1 MPRITAPTVAEHRD
15 QRRSDLVAA
24 GQELLVAEGPDAVT
38 MTAVAA
44 RAGLSR
50 TAVYEYFTSAD
61 ELVAVVLGEQ
71 IVLWQEALRQRLREA
86 PPATSDLDTT
96 MRIYVEVAM
105 GLVADGHHS
114 LLVLL
119 TMQSLAEDVRHRL
132 SAVHAAVAAPLA
144 EALAQIG
151 IRDID
156 QATNYV
162 HAAIEAAARRI
173 TPDQDARAEVAAVAE
188 FTVAGVRA
196 LTVMPSQS

>member
-1 MPRITAPTVAEHRD
+1 VPRITAPTVAEHRY
-15 QRRSDLVAA
+15 QRRADLVAA
-24 GQELLVAEGPDAVT
+24 GQELLVTEGLDAVT

-50 TAVYEYFTSAD
+50 TAVYEYFTSTD
-61 ELVAVVLGEQ
+61 ELVAIVLSDQ
-71 IVLWQEALRQRLREA
+71 MVLWQEALRQRLHAA
-86 PPATSDLDTT
+86 PPETGDLDTV
-96 MRIYVEVAM
+96 RIYVEVAM

-119 TMQSLAEDVRHRL
+119 TMDTLTKDVRHRL
-132 SAVHAAVAAPLA
+132 SAAHAAVAAPVGK
-144 EALAQIG
+144 ALAQIG
-151 IRDID
+151 IRDVD

-173 TPDQDARAEVAAVAE
+173 TPGQDARAEIAAVAV

-196 LTVMPSQS
+196 LTPTSSRS

>member
-1 MPRITAPTVAEHRD
+1 MPRITAPTVTEHRD
-15 QRRSDLVAA
+15 QRRADLVAA
-24 GQELLVAEGPDAVT
+24 GQELLVTEGPDAVT

-61 ELVAVVLGEQ
+61 ELLAVVLSDQ
-71 IVLWQEALRQRLREA
+71 MVLWREALRRRLHAASFE
-86 PPATSDLDTT
+86 TGDLDTV
-96 MRIYVEVAM
+96 RIYVEVAM

-119 TMQSLAEDVRHRL
+119 TMHTLAKDVRHRL
-132 SAVHAAVAAPLA
+132 SAAHAAVAAPVG

-151 IRDID
+151 IRDVD

-162 HAAIEAAARRI
+162 HAAIEAAARRL
-173 TPDQDARAEVAAVAE
+173 TPGQDARAEIAAVAA

-196 LTVMPSQS
+196 LAATSSQS

>member
-15 QRRSDLVAA
+15 QRRADLVAA
-24 GQELLVAEGPDAVT
+24 GQELLVTEGPDAVT
-38 MTAVAA
+38 MTAVAT

-61 ELVAVVLGEQ
+61 ELVAVVLGDQ
-71 IVLWQEALRQRLREA
+71 MVSWQEALRQRLHAA
-86 PPATSDLDTT
+86 PTETGDLDTV
-96 MRIYVEVAM
+96 RIYVEVAM

-114 LLVLL
+114 PLVLL
-119 TMQSLAEDVRHRL
+119 TMHTLAKDVRRRL
-132 SAVHAAVAAPLA
+132 SAAHAAVAAPLG
-144 EALAQIG
+144 EVLAQIG
-151 IRDID
+151 IQDVD

-173 TPDQDARAEVAAVAE
+173 APGQDAHAEIAAVAA

-196 LTVMPSQS
+196 LAPTSSQS

>member
-1 MPRITAPTVAEHRD
+1 MPRITAPTVTEHRD
-15 QRRSDLVAA
+15 QRRADLVAA
-24 GQELLVAEGPDAVT
+24 GQELLVTEGPDAVT

-61 ELVAVVLGEQ
+61 ELLAVVLSDQ
-71 IVLWQEALRQRLREA
+71 MVLWREALRQRLHAASFE
-86 PPATSDLDTT
+86 TGDLDTV
-96 MRIYVEVAM
+96 RIYVEVAM

-119 TMQSLAEDVRHRL
+119 TMHTLAKDVRHRL
-132 SAVHAAVAAPLA
+132 SAAHAAVAAPVG

-151 IRDID
+151 IRDIG

-162 HAAIEAAARRI
+162 HAAIEAAARRL
-173 TPDQDARAEVAAVAE
+173 TPGQDARAEIAAVAA

-196 LTVMPSQS
+196 LAATSSQS

>member
-1 MPRITAPTVAEHRD
+1 VPRITAPTVTEHRD
-15 QRRSDLVAA
+15 QRRADLVAA
-24 GQELLVAEGPDAVT
+24 GQELLVTEGPDAVT

-61 ELVAVVLGEQ
+61 ELLAVVLSDQ
-71 IVLWQEALRQRLREA
+71 MVLWREALRQRLHAASFE
-86 PPATSDLDTT
+86 TGDLDTV
-96 MRIYVEVAM
+96 RIYVEVAM

-119 TMQSLAEDVRHRL
+119 TMHTLAKDVRHRL
-132 SAVHAAVAAPLA
+132 SAAHAAVAAPVG

-151 IRDID
+151 IRDVD

-162 HAAIEAAARRI
+162 HAAIEAAARRL
-173 TPDQDARAEVAAVAE
+173 TPGQDARAEIAAVAA

-196 LTVMPSQS
+196 LAATSSQS

>member
-1 MPRITAPTVAEHRD
+1 MPRITAPTVTEHRD
-15 QRRSDLVAA
+15 QRRADLVAA
-24 GQELLVAEGPDAVT
+24 GQELLVTEGPDAVT

-61 ELVAVVLGEQ
+61 ELLAVVLSDQ
-71 IVLWQEALRQRLREA
+71 MVLWREALRQRLHAASFE
-86 PPATSDLDTT
+86 TGDLDTV
-96 MRIYVEVAM
+96 RIYVEVAM
-105 GLVADGHHS
+105 GLVADGDHS

-119 TMQSLAEDVRHRL
+119 TMHTLAKDVRHRL
-132 SAVHAAVAAPLA
+132 SAAHAAVAAPVG

-151 IRDID
+151 IRDVD

-162 HAAIEAAARRI
+162 HAAIEAAARRL
-173 TPDQDARAEVAAVAE
+173 TPGQDARAEIAAVAA

-196 LTVMPSQS
+196 LAATSSQS

>member
-1 MPRITAPTVAEHRD
+1 MPRITAPTVTEHRD
-15 QRRSDLVAA
+15 QRRADLVAA
-24 GQELLVAEGPDAVT
+24 GQELLVTEGPDAVT

-61 ELVAVVLGEQ
+61 ELLAVVLSDQ
-71 IVLWQEALRQRLREA
+71 MVLWREALRQRLHAASFE
-86 PPATSDLDTT
+86 TGDLDTV
-96 MRIYVEVAM
+96 RIYVEVAM
-105 GLVADGHHS
+105 GLVADGDHS

-119 TMQSLAEDVRHRL
+119 TMHTLAKDVRHRL
-132 SAVHAAVAAPLA
+132 SAAHAAVAAHVG

-151 IRDID
+151 IRDVD

-162 HAAIEAAARRI
+162 HAAIEAAARRL
-173 TPDQDARAEVAAVAE
+173 TPGQDARAEIAAVAA

-196 LTVMPSQS
+196 LAATSSQS

>member
-15 QRRSDLVAA
+15 QRRADLVAA
-24 GQELLVAEGPDAVT
+24 GQELLVTKGSDAVT

-50 TAVYEYFTSAD
+50 TAVYEYFTSTD
-61 ELVAVVLGEQ
+61 ELVAVVLSDQ
-71 IVLWQEALRQRLREA
+71 MVLWQEALRQRLHAA
-86 PPATSDLDTT
+86 PPETGDLDTV
-96 MRIYVEVAM
+96 RIYVEVAM

-114 LLVLL
+114 LVVLL
-119 TMQSLAEDVRHRL
+119 TMDTLTEDVRHRL
-132 SAVHAAVAAPLA
+132 SAAHAAVAAPVGK
-144 EALAQIG
+144 ALAQIG
-151 IRDID
+151 IRDVD

-173 TPDQDARAEVAAVAE
+173 TPGQDARAEIAAVAA

-196 LTVMPSQS
+196 LTPTSSRS

>member
-1 MPRITAPTVAEHRD
+1 MPRITAPTVAEHRY
-15 QRRSDLVAA
+15 QRRADLVAA
-24 GQELLVAEGPDAVT
+24 GQELLVTEGLDAVT

-50 TAVYEYFTSAD
+50 TAVYEYFTSTD
-61 ELVAVVLGEQ
+61 ELVAIVLSDQ
-71 IVLWQEALRQRLREA
+71 MVLWQEALRQRLHAA
-86 PPATSDLDTT
+86 PPETGDLDTV
-96 MRIYVEVAM
+96 RIYVEVAM

-119 TMQSLAEDVRHRL
+119 TMDTLTKDVRHRL
-132 SAVHAAVAAPLA
+132 SAAHAAVAAPVGK
-144 EALAQIG
+144 ALAQIG
-151 IRDID
+151 IRDVD

-173 TPDQDARAEVAAVAE
+173 TPGQDARAEIAAVAV

-196 LTVMPSQS
+196 LTPTSSRS

>member
-1 MPRITAPTVAEHRD
+1 MPRITAPTVTEHRD
-15 QRRSDLVAA
+15 QRRADLVAA
-24 GQELLVAEGPDAVT
+24 GQELLVTEGPDAVT

-61 ELVAVVLGEQ
+61 ELLAVVLSDQ
-71 IVLWQEALRQRLREA
+71 MVLWRETLRQRLHAASFE
-86 PPATSDLDTT
+86 TGDLDTV
-96 MRIYVEVAM
+96 RIYVEVAM
-105 GLVADGHHS
+105 GLVADGDHS

-119 TMQSLAEDVRHRL
+119 TMHTLAKDVRHRL
-132 SAVHAAVAAPLA
+132 SAAHAAVAAPVG

-151 IRDID
+151 IRDVD

-162 HAAIEAAARRI
+162 HAAIEAAARRL
-173 TPDQDARAEVAAVAE
+173 TPGQDARAEIAAVAA

-196 LTVMPSQS
+196 LAATSSQS

>member
-1 MPRITAPTVAEHRD
+1 MPRITAPTVTEHRD
-15 QRRSDLVAA
+15 QRRADLVAA
-24 GQELLVAEGPDAVT
+24 GRELLVTEGPDAVT

-61 ELVAVVLGEQ
+61 ELLAVVLSDQ
-71 IVLWQEALRQRLREA
+71 MVLWREALRQRLHAASFE
-86 PPATSDLDTT
+86 TGDLDTV
-96 MRIYVEVAM
+96 RIYVEVAM
-105 GLVADGHHS
+105 GLVADGDHS

-119 TMQSLAEDVRHRL
+119 TMHTLAKDVRHRL
-132 SAVHAAVAAPLA
+132 SAAHAAVAAPVG

-151 IRDID
+151 IRDVD

-162 HAAIEAAARRI
+162 HAAIEAAARRL
-173 TPDQDARAEVAAVAE
+173 TPGQDARAEIAAVAA

-196 LTVMPSQS
+196 LAATSSQS

>member
-1 MPRITAPTVAEHRD
+1 MPRITAPTVAEHHD
-15 QRRSDLVAA
+15 QRRADLVAA
-24 GQELLVAEGPDAVT
+24 GQELLVTEGPDAVT

-61 ELVAVVLGEQ
+61 ELLAVVLSDQ
-71 IVLWQEALRQRLREA
+71 MVLWREALRQRLHAASFE
-86 PPATSDLDTT
+86 TGDLDTV
-96 MRIYVEVAM
+96 RIYVEVAM
-105 GLVADGHHS
+105 GLVADGDHS

-119 TMQSLAEDVRHRL
+119 TMHTLAKDVRHRL
-132 SAVHAAVAAPLA
+132 SAAHAAVAAPVG

-151 IRDID
+151 IRDVD

-162 HAAIEAAARRI
+162 HAAIEAAARRL
-173 TPDQDARAEVAAVAE
+173 TPGQDARAEIAAVAA

-196 LTVMPSQS
+196 LAATSSQS

>member
-15 QRRSDLVAA
+15 QRRADLVTA
-24 GQELLVAEGPDAVT
+24 GHELLVAEGPDAIT

-61 ELVAVVLGEQ
+61 ELVAVVLSEQ
-71 IVLWQEALRQRLREA
+71 MVLWQETLRQHLHAA
-86 PPATSDLDTT
+86 PPEAGDLDAT

-105 GLVADGHHS
+105 ELVADRHHS

-119 TMQSLAEDVRHRL
+119 TMHTLATDVRHRL
-132 SAVHAAVAAPLA
+132 SAAHAAVTTPVG

-151 IRDID
+151 IRDVD
-156 QATNYV
+156 QATNHV

-173 TPDQDARAEVAAVAE
+173 TPGQDARAEIAAVAE

-196 LTVMPSQS
+196 LALTSSQS

>member
-1 MPRITAPTVAEHRD
+1 MPRITAPTVTEHRD
-15 QRRSDLVAA
+15 QRRADLVAA
-24 GQELLVAEGPDAVT
+24 GQELLVTEGPDAVT

-61 ELVAVVLGEQ
+61 ELLAVVLSDQ
-71 IVLWQEALRQRLREA
+71 MVLWREALRQRLHVASFE
-86 PPATSDLDTT
+86 TGDLDTV
-96 MRIYVEVAM
+96 RIYVEVAM

-119 TMQSLAEDVRHRL
+119 TMHTLAKDVRHRL
-132 SAVHAAVAAPLA
+132 SAAHAAVAAPVGA
-144 EALAQIG
+144 ALAQIG
-151 IRDID
+151 IRDVD

-162 HAAIEAAARRI
+162 HAAIEAAARRL
-173 TPDQDARAEVAAVAE
+173 TPGQDARAEIAAVAA

-196 LTVMPSQS
+196 LAATSSQS

>member
-15 QRRSDLVAA
+15 QRRADLVAA
-24 GQELLVAEGPDAVT
+24 GQELLVTKGSDAVT

-50 TAVYEYFTSAD
+50 TAVYEYFTSTD
-61 ELVAVVLGEQ
+61 ELVAVVLSDQ
-71 IVLWQEALRQRLREA
+71 MVPWQEALRQRLHAA
-86 PPATSDLDTT
+86 PPETGDLDTV
-96 MRIYVEVAM
+96 RIYVEVAM

-114 LLVLL
+114 LVVLL
-119 TMQSLAEDVRHRL
+119 TMDTLTEDVRHRL
-132 SAVHAAVAAPLA
+132 SAAHAAVAAPVGK
-144 EALAQIG
+144 ALAQIG
-151 IRDID
+151 IRDVD

-173 TPDQDARAEVAAVAE
+173 TPGQDARAEIAAVTA

-196 LTVMPSQS
+196 LTPTSSRS

>member
-15 QRRSDLVAA
+15 QRRADLVAA
-24 GQELLVAEGPDAVT
+24 GQALLVAEGPDAVT

-61 ELVAVVLGEQ
+61 ELVAIVLSDQ
-71 IVLWQEALRQRLREA
+71 MLLWQEALRQRLDAA
-86 PPATSDLDTT
+86 PPQTGDLDTV
-96 MRIYVEVAM
+96 RIYVEVAM
-105 GLVADGHHS
+105 GLVAEGHHS

-119 TMQSLAEDVRHRL
+119 TMHTLAEDVRDRL
-132 SAVHAAVAAPLA
+132 SEAHAAVAAPVGD
-144 EALAQIG
+144 ALAQIG
-151 IRDID
+151 IRDVD

-173 TPDQDARAEVAAVAE
+173 TPGQDARAEIAAVAA

-196 LTVMPSQS
+196 LAPTSSQS

>member
-1 MPRITAPTVAEHRD
+1 VPRITAPTVAEHRD
-15 QRRSDLVAA
+15 QRRADLVAA
-24 GQELLVAEGPDAVT
+24 GQALLVAEGPDAVT

-61 ELVAVVLGEQ
+61 ELVAIVLSDQ
-71 IVLWQEALRQRLREA
+71 MLLWQEALRQRLHAA
-86 PPATSDLDTT
+86 PPQTGDLDTV
-96 MRIYVEVAM
+96 RIYVEVAM
-105 GLVADGHHS
+105 GLVAEGHHS

-119 TMQSLAEDVRHRL
+119 TMHTLAEDVRDRL
-132 SAVHAAVAAPLA
+132 SEAHAAVAAPVGD
-144 EALAQIG
+144 ALAQIG
-151 IRDID
+151 IRDVD

-173 TPDQDARAEVAAVAE
+173 TPGQDARAEIAAVAA

-196 LTVMPSQS
+196 LAPTSSQS

>member
-1 MPRITAPTVAEHRD
+1 VPRITAPTVAEHRD
-15 QRRSDLVAA
+15 QRRADLVAA
-24 GQELLVAEGPDAVT
+24 GQGLLVTEGPDAVT

-61 ELVAVVLGEQ
+61 ELVAIVLSDQ
-71 IVLWQEALRQRLREA
+71 MLLWQEALRQRLHAASSE
-86 PPATSDLDTT
+86 TGDLDTV
-96 MRIYVEVAM
+96 RIYVEVAM

-119 TMQSLAEDVRHRL
+119 TMDTLTEDVRHRL
-132 SAVHAAVAAPLA
+132 SAAHAAVAAPVG

-151 IRDID
+151 IRDVH

-162 HAAIEAAARRI
+162 HAAIEAAAHRI
-173 TPDQDARAEVAAVAE
+173 TPGQDARAEIAAVAA

-196 LTVMPSQS
+196 LAPPS

>member
-1 MPRITAPTVAEHRD
+1 MPRITAPTVTEHRD
-15 QRRSDLVAA
+15 QRRADLVAA
-24 GQELLVAEGPDAVT
+24 GQELLVTEGPDAVT

-61 ELVAVVLGEQ
+61 ELLAVVLSDQ
-71 IVLWQEALRQRLREA
+71 MVLWREALRQRLH
-86 PPATSDLDTT
+86 ATSFETGDLDTV
-96 MRIYVEVAM
+96 RIYVEVAM

-119 TMQSLAEDVRHRL
+119 TMHTLAKDVRHRL
-132 SAVHAAVAAPLA
+132 SAAHAAVAAPVG
-144 EALAQIG
+144 EALARIG
-151 IRDID
+151 IRDVD

-162 HAAIEAAARRI
+162 HAAIEAAARRL
-173 TPDQDARAEVAAVAE
+173 TPGQDARAEIAAVAA

-196 LTVMPSQS
+196 LAATSSQS

>member
-1 MPRITAPTVAEHRD
+1 VPRITAPTVAEHRD
-15 QRRSDLVAA
+15 QRRADLVAA
-24 GQELLVAEGPDAVT
+24 GQALLVAEGPDAVT

-61 ELVAVVLGEQ
+61 ELVAIVLSDQ
-71 IVLWQEALRQRLREA
+71 MLLWQEALRQRLHAA
-86 PPATSDLDTT
+86 PPQTGDLDTV
-96 MRIYVEVAM
+96 RIYVEVAM

-119 TMQSLAEDVRHRL
+119 TMHTLAEDVRDRL
-132 SAVHAAVAAPLA
+132 SEAHAAVAAPVGD
-144 EALAQIG
+144 ALAQIG
-151 IRDID
+151 IRDVD

-173 TPDQDARAEVAAVAE
+173 TPGQDARAEIAAVAA

-196 LTVMPSQS
+196 LAPTSSQS

>member
-1 MPRITAPTVAEHRD
+1 MPRITAPTVTEHRD
-15 QRRSDLVAA
+15 QRRADLVAA
-24 GQELLVAEGPDAVT
+24 GQELLVTEGPDAVT

-44 RAGLSR
+44 RAELSR

-61 ELVAVVLGEQ
+61 ELLAVVLSDQ
-71 IVLWQEALRQRLREA
+71 MVLWREALRQRLHAASFE
-86 PPATSDLDTT
+86 TGDLDTV
-96 MRIYVEVAM
+96 RIYVEVAM

-119 TMQSLAEDVRHRL
+119 TMHTLAKDVRHRL
-132 SAVHAAVAAPLA
+132 SAAHAAVAAPVG

-151 IRDID
+151 IRDVD

-162 HAAIEAAARRI
+162 HAAIEAAARRL
-173 TPDQDARAEVAAVAE
+173 TPGQDARAEIAAVAA

-196 LTVMPSQS
+196 LAATSSQS

>member
-1 MPRITAPTVAEHRD
+1 MPRITAPTVAEHRY
-15 QRRSDLVAA
+15 QRRADLVAA
-24 GQELLVAEGPDAVT
+24 GQELLVTEGLDAVT

-50 TAVYEYFTSAD
+50 TAVYEYFTSTD
-61 ELVAVVLGEQ
+61 ELVAIVLSDQ
-71 IVLWQEALRQRLREA
+71 MVLWQEALRQRLHAA
-86 PPATSDLDTT
+86 PPETGDLDTV
-96 MRIYVEVAM
+96 RIYVEVAM

-119 TMQSLAEDVRHRL
+119 TMDTLTKDVRHRL
-132 SAVHAAVAAPLA
+132 SAAHAAVAAPVGK
-144 EALAQIG
+144 ALAQIG
-151 IRDID
+151 IRDVD

-173 TPDQDARAEVAAVAE
+173 TPGQDARAEIAAVAA

-196 LTVMPSQS
+196 LTPTSSRS

>member
-1 MPRITAPTVAEHRD
+1 MPRITAPTVTEHRD
-15 QRRSDLVAA
+15 QRRADLVAA
-24 GQELLVAEGPDAVT
+24 GQELLVTEGPDAVT

-61 ELVAVVLGEQ
+61 ELLAVVLSDQ
-71 IVLWQEALRQRLREA
+71 MVLWREALRQRLHVASFE
-86 PPATSDLDTT
+86 TGDLDTV
-96 MRIYVEVAM
+96 RIYVEVAM

-119 TMQSLAEDVRHRL
+119 TMHTLAKDVRHRL
-132 SAVHAAVAAPLA
+132 SAAHAAVAAPVGA
-144 EALAQIG
+144 ALAQIG
-151 IRDID
+151 IRDVD

-162 HAAIEAAARRI
+162 HAAIEAAARRL
-173 TPDQDARAEVAAVAE
+173 TPGQDARAEIAAVAT

-196 LTVMPSQS
+196 LAATSSQS

>member
-15 QRRSDLVAA
+15 QRRADLVAA
-24 GQELLVAEGPDAVT
+24 GQELLVTKGSDAVT

-50 TAVYEYFTSAD
+50 TAVYEYFTSTD
-61 ELVAVVLGEQ
+61 ELVAVVLSDQ
-71 IVLWQEALRQRLREA
+71 MVLWQEALRQRLHAA
-86 PPATSDLDTT
+86 PPETGDLDTV
-96 MRIYVEVAM
+96 RIYVEVAM

-114 LLVLL
+114 LVVLL
-119 TMQSLAEDVRHRL
+119 TMDTLTEDVRHRL
-132 SAVHAAVAAPLA
+132 SAAHAAVAAPVGK
-144 EALAQIG
+144 ALAQIG
-151 IRDID
+151 IRDVN

-173 TPDQDARAEVAAVAE
+173 TPGQDARAEIAAVVA

-196 LTVMPSQS
+196 LTPTSSRS

>member
-15 QRRSDLVAA
+15 QRLADLVAA
-24 GQELLVAEGPDAVT
+24 GQELLVTEGPDAVT

-50 TAVYEYFTSAD
+50 TAVYEYFTSTD
-61 ELVAVVLGEQ
+61 ELVAVVLSDQ
-71 IVLWQEALRQRLREA
+71 MLLWQEALRQRLHAA
-86 PPATSDLDTT
+86 PPETSDLDTV
-96 MRIYVEVAM
+96 RIYVEVAM

-119 TMQSLAEDVRHRL
+119 TMHTLAEDVRDRL
-132 SAVHAAVAAPLA
+132 SEAHAAVAAPVG

-151 IRDID
+151 IRDVD

-173 TPDQDARAEVAAVAE
+173 TPGQDARAEIAAVAA

-196 LTVMPSQS
+196 LAPTSSQS

>member
-15 QRRSDLVAA
+15 QRRADLVAA
-24 GQELLVAEGPDAVT
+24 GQELLVTEGPDAVT

-50 TAVYEYFTSAD
+50 TAVYEYFTSTD
-61 ELVAVVLGEQ
+61 ELVAVVLGDQ
-71 IVLWQEALRQRLREA
+71 MLLWQEALSQRLHAA
-86 PPATSDLDTT
+86 PPETSDLDTV
-96 MRIYVEVAM
+96 RIYVEVAM

-119 TMQSLAEDVRHRL
+119 TMHTLAEDVRDRL
-132 SAVHAAVAAPLA
+132 SEAHAAVAAPVGD
-144 EALAQIG
+144 ALAQIG
-151 IRDID
+151 IRDVD

-173 TPDQDARAEVAAVAE
+173 TPGQDARAEIAAVAA

-196 LTVMPSQS
+196 LAPTSSQS

>member
-15 QRRSDLVAA
+15 QRRADLVAA
-24 GQELLVAEGPDAVT
+24 GQELLVTEGSDAVT
-38 MTAVAA
+38 MTAVAV

-50 TAVYEYFTSAD
+50 TAVYEYFTSTD
-61 ELVAVVLGEQ
+61 ELVAIVLGDQ
-71 IVLWQEALRQRLREA
+71 MVLWQEALRQRLH
-86 PPATSDLDTT
+86 ATSPETGDLDTV
-96 MRIYVEVAM
+96 RIYVEVAM

-119 TMQSLAEDVRHRL
+119 TMHTLAKDVRHRL
-132 SAVHAAVAAPLA
+132 SAAHAAVAAPVG

-151 IRDID
+151 IRDVD

-162 HAAIEAAARRI
+162 HAAIEAAARRL
-173 TPDQDARAEVAAVAE
+173 TPGQDARAEIAAVAA

-196 LTVMPSQS
+196 LAATSSQS